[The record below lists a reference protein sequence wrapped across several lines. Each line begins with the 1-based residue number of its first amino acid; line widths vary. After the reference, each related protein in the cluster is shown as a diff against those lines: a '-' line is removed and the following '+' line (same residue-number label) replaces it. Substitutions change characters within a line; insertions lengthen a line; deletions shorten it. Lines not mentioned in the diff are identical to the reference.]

1 MFQRK
6 HVKKSN
12 PHSWFKKNLNK
23 LRIEGKLCNLM
34 KDIYEKLTAKII
46 LNGERLK
53 AFPHKIRVKKAKV
66 STINTFVQ
74 HHAGGSSRYKS
85 EKKTQK
91 TSSPVWEGRNKII
104 VSLHI
109 S

>member
-1 MFQRK
+1 
-6 HVKKSN
+6 
-12 PHSWFKKNLNK
+12 
-23 LRIEGKLCNLM
+23 M

-53 AFPHKIRVKKAKV
+53 AFPHKIRVKKAKKCPL
-66 STINTFVQ
+66 STLLFNIMLEVL
-74 HHAGGSSRYKS
+74 AGIKV
-85 EKKTQK
+85 KKTQK